1 MILKSGHYTKKFSEH
16 VDWIIEELK
25 KDSNKTCYLELDW
38 FDEPTMVDIEMA
50 EKIKGAIHQAPLSQN
65 D

>member
-1 MILKSGHYTKKFSEH
+1 MILKSGHYTKKFSDH

-38 FDEPTMVDIEMA
+38 FDEPIMIDIEMA

-65 D
+65 G